1 MFDLIPQNVRNF
13 IDALFAPVLSFLEL
27 LRDVLNDVSLV
38 VGRGI
43 NLNNY
48 FSFFNYMP
56 PEWQTVIQSALASIV
71 LLASLFIVRAVWDM
85 YLKAKESGKFW

>member
-1 MFDLIPQNVRNF
+1 MFNIIPQPVRNF
-13 IDALFAPVLSFLEL
+13 LDAVFSPVLSFLEL

-48 FSFFNYMP
+48 FSFFNYLP
-56 PEWQTVIQSALASIV
+56 PEWQTVIQSALASIA
-71 LLASLFIVRAVWDM
+71 LLASLFIVRSVWDM
-85 YLKAKESGKFW
+85 YLKAKNSIKYW